1 VAELDKKAHG
11 LGIDLRV
18 EIAGVDFSNPFM
30 TASGTFS
37 PWESSEF
44 YDLNELGAAVT
55 KGISAVPW
63 DGNPL
68 PRIAETY
75 GGMLNSVG
83 LENKGTAWYK
93 SVLLPYLSQF
103 DTRIITNLAG
113 HSVDEYVRA
122 AEDLADCEDIDM
134 FELNI
139 SCPNVS
145 QGGIAFGTD
154 PDMAAEVT
162 GKVKEV
168 IDKPLIVKLTP
179 NVTDITVIAQ
189 AAEDA
194 GADAVSL
201 INTLFGMRI
210 DLKRRCAVL
219 ANKRGGFSGPAVKPV
234 ALRMVWETAKAV
246 NIPVIGLGGISTG
259 TDAAE
264 FLAAGASAVGIGT
277 ASLMDPAAMTR
288 IKSEFIDYMFENGF
302 ATIDGLKSAF
312 DI

>member
-1 VAELDKKAHG
+1 MTELDKKAQD
-11 LGIDLRV
+11 LGVDLRV
-18 EIAGVDFSNPFM
+18 EIAGVELSNPIM
-30 TASGTFS
+30 PASGTFS

-83 LENKGTAWYK
+83 LENKGTDWYK
-93 SVLLPYLSQF
+93 AELLSYLSSF
-103 DTRIITNLAG
+103 DTKIITNLAG
-113 HSVDEYVRA
+113 HSVDEYVSA
-122 AEDLADCEDIDM
+122 AEALSGRDEIDM

-154 PDMAAEVT
+154 PELAAKVTREV
-162 GKVKEV
+162 KKV

-189 AAEDA
+189 AVEDA

-201 INTLFGMRI
+201 INTLFGMAI
-210 DLKRRCAVL
+210 DLKRRRPVL
-219 ANKRGGFSGPAVKPV
+219 ANIKGGFSGPAVKPI

-246 NIPVIGLGGISTG
+246 DVPVIGLGGITKG
-259 TDAAE
+259 TDVVE

-277 ASLMDPAAMTR
+277 ASLMDPTAMVR
-288 IKSEFIDYMFENGF
+288 IKSELIDYMHDNNF
-302 ATIDGLKSAF
+302 ATISGLKEAF
-312 DI
+312 DF